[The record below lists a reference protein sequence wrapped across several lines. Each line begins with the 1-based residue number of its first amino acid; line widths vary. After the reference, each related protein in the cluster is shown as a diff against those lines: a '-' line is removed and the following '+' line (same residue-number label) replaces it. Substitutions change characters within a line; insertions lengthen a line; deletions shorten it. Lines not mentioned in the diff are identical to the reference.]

1 VNGEKHGIEK
11 FYDEDKASIVCL
23 TLYIKDREVA
33 SIDI

>member
-23 TLYIKDREVA
+23 TLYIKDQEVA
-33 SIDI
+33 SINI